1 MTTGT
6 GRDLHGFSSMGAS
19 IAAYQP
25 YYAPPVAPQTNFIQT
40 RSSQHMSVPAA
51 QSGVTTGNMAVSH
64 KNRIRGMRFLFSRGS
79 KKIKQFRMR
88 STGQVEVSTFQ
99 PVTAWTWCGSFND
112 ALFQAGYPRNLG
124 LSEKV
129 ATIPPQA
136 LGTSTSQMLPR
147 PQITRSIFTN
157 RSFSTVKGLPA
168 KGILPTQGAHS

>member
-1 MTTGT
+1 MSTVASPGYSSL
-6 GRDLHGFSSMGAS
+6 GRS

-25 YYAPPVAPQTNFIQT
+25 YYAPPVAPATNFIQT
-40 RSSQHMSVPAA
+40 RSAQHMSVPAA
-51 QSGVTTGNMAVSH
+51 VSSFRSGNAVVS
-64 KNRIRGMRFLFSRGS
+64 KKSRIKGMRFLYSRGS
-79 KKIKQFRMR
+79 KKLRQFRMR
-88 STGQVEVSTFQ
+88 ATGQVESSTFQ
-99 PVTAWTWCGSFND
+99 PLTAWTWSGAFND
-112 ALFQAGYPRNLG
+112 QLFCCGYPRNLG

-136 LGTSTSQMLPR
+136 LGTTPSQMLPR

>member
-1 MTTGT
+1 VSTALNPGYSSL
-6 GRDLHGFSSMGAS
+6 GRS

-25 YYAPPVAPQTNFIQT
+25 YYAPPVAPVTNYIQT
-40 RSSQHMSVPAA
+40 RSAQHMTVPAA
-51 QSGVTTGNMAVSH
+51 FTGATHGNAVVSK
-64 KNRIRGMRFLFSRGS
+64 KNRIKGMRFLYSRGG
-79 KKIKQFRMR
+79 KRIRQFRMKA
-88 STGQVEVSTFQ
+88 TGQVESSTFQ
-99 PVTAWTWCGSFND
+99 PVTAWTWSGAFND
-112 ALFQAGYPRNLG
+112 QLFCCGYPRNLG

-136 LGTSTSQMLPR
+136 LGTAPSQMLPR

>member
-6 GRDLHGFSSMGAS
+6 GRDIHAFSSMGAS
-19 IAAYQP
+19 VAAYQP
-25 YYAPPVAPQTNFIQT
+25 YYAPPVAPQANYIQT

-51 QSGVTTGNMAVSH
+51 MTGVTVGNMAVSH
-64 KNRIRGMRFLFSRGS
+64 RNRIKGMRFLFSRGS
-79 KKIKQFRMR
+79 KTIRQFRMR
-88 STGQVEVSTFQ
+88 ATGQVESSRFQ
-99 PVTAWTWCGSFND
+99 PVTSWTWSGSFND
-112 ALFQAGYPRNLG
+112 ALFAAGYPRNLG

-129 ATIPPQA
+129 ASIPPQA

-157 RSFSTVKGLPA
+157 RAFSTVKGLPA